1 MRSQTLRSLLDG
13 QYICEFAF
21 PVEFAYLTDDDHA
34 AWVNEWL
41 SALDMRLA
49 RVCDDGAFFMA
60 PMEMQPSDTAKIRDE
75 FLRFRDNYGPFVR
88 MLQMIRSAKD
98 DFTLQPGEY
107 LQHAELV
114 QSINESASLSDQL
127 RALIGTIRDTEARYT
142 NAELVKRLL
151 EHLRKDGYLVLV
163 NEATEMYR
171 STGKITQLTQVLTF
185 LAENTEIGTGE
196 TSETEVAE
204 TDDLFD
210 QVSSLG

>member
-1 MRSQTLRSLLDG
+1 M
-13 QYICEFAF
+13 
-21 PVEFAYLTDDDHA
+21 EFAYLTDDDHA

>member
-1 MRSQTLRSLLDG
+1 MKSQILRNLLDG

-21 PVEFAYLTDDDHA
+21 PVEFAYLTDDHHA

-41 SALDMRLA
+41 FALNMRLA

-60 PMEMQPSDTAKIRDE
+60 PIEIQPSDTARIRDE
-75 FLRFRDNYGPFVR
+75 FVRFRNVYGPFVR
-88 MLQMIRSAKD
+88 MLQIIRSAKD

-107 LQHAELV
+107 LQYAELV
-114 QSINESASLSDQL
+114 QSINENASLSVQL

-151 EHLRKDGYLVLV
+151 EHLRKDGYLVVV

-185 LAENTEIGTGE
+185 LAENSEIGTGE
-196 TSETEVAE
+196 PAEAEVVE
-204 TDDLFD
+204 DDDLFD
-210 QVSSLG
+210 PVGNHG

>member
-1 MRSQTLRSLLDG
+1 MKSKTLRSLLEG
-13 QYICEFAF
+13 EYICEFAF

-41 SALDMRLA
+41 SALDMRLV

-60 PMEMQPSDTAKIRDE
+60 PIEMQPSDTARIRDE
-75 FLRFRDNYGPFVR
+75 FLRFRNNYGPFVR
-88 MLQMIRSAKD
+88 MLQIIRSAKD

-114 QSINESASLSDQL
+114 QSINENASLSVQL

-151 EHLRKDGYLVLV
+151 EHLRKDGYLVVV

-185 LAENTEIGTGE
+185 LAENSEIGTGE
-196 TSETEVAE
+196 PAEAEVAE
-204 TDDLFD
+204 NDDLFD
-210 QVSSLG
+210 QVGNHG